1 MAHAMA
7 HVGPMPINRHEC
19 TVMGPASSVL
29 KGAIGVIIALA
40 RNSVCR
46 LQNGP
51 IFMEIGPGAGEIFTS
66 QTAQPHFIEED

>member
-1 MAHAMA
+1 MKNWMRYAQMNI
-7 HVGPMPINRHEC
+7 GMSFISW
-19 TVMGPASSVL
+19 GLL
-29 KGAIGVIIALA
+29 KGAIGAIIALA

-46 LQNGP
+46 LQNGL